1 MILREPDRAWMVRDV
16 HEPQR
21 SLKLFH
27 VAEKSQSL
35 RGTPD
40 KPLLFRTESVRNE
53 LPNGTLIIE
62 EGKCPVACL
71 GKLTRSLD
79 TCLQD
84 GSFSE
89 A

>member
-1 MILREPDRAWMVRDV
+1 MILSEFDGAWMIRGV

-21 SLKLFH
+21 SLKLSH

-40 KPLLFRTESVRNE
+40 EPLLFRTESVRNE
-53 LPNGTLIIE
+53 RPNGTLIIE
-62 EGKCPVACL
+62 EGKCAVTCL

-79 TCLQD
+79 DCLQD
-84 GSFSE
+84 GSLIE